1 MTSPITV
8 LKSVGPKLV
17 PFFKTTCIYFVLWL
31 PEPSVLAA
39 VVKILP
45 ILSLGMFIIMH
56 RMSFPSLHRFAYG
69 ILAGLLFS
77 CIGDIFLV
85 YKEHYFN
92 HGLCAFAIAQLIYA
106 INFGFKPFKWSVLLV
121 LSLLGCAAYIIL
133 YPSLFGPLVYLA
145 GVYTALISYMTWRAI
160 ARLQFFERRW
170 TWSKLS
176 GCFGAVL
183 FSISDVTIGVNK
195 FLFPVPYVRAI
206 VMVTYYAA
214 QLGIVLSVVDYHK
227 SDETRITVTNAKD
240 SHAMNKNCMLK
251 AGSSAATV
259 KQNGIKVD

>member
-8 LKSVGPKLV
+8 IKSVGPKLV

-45 ILSLGMFIIMH
+45 ILSLGGFILIH
-56 RMSFPSLHRFAYG
+56 RVSFPSLHRFSYG
-69 ILAGLLFS
+69 ILAGLFFS
-77 CIGDIFLV
+77 CFGDIFLV
-85 YKEHYFN
+85 FKENYFI

-121 LSLLGCAAYIIL
+121 LSLLSFAVYVIL

-145 GVYTALISYMTWRAI
+145 AVYITLLGYMTWRAI

-170 TWSKLS
+170 TWSKMS

-183 FSISDVTIGVNK
+183 FSISDLLIGLNK
-195 FLFPVPYVRAI
+195 FVFPVPYVRVI
-206 VMVTYYAA
+206 VMLTYYTA

-227 SDETRITVTNAKD
+227 CDD
-240 SHAMNKNCMLK
+240 LKNCVDVDTKSDDVSKKCSLNFHSADSPLK
-251 AGSSAATV
+251 
-259 KQNGIKVD
+259 KNGIKVD